1 MVKKYKLRVG
11 FYLFLIAGILT
22 MLGFS
27 CFNIWTQIY
36 QNEQNVHELNEKY
49 ERLVDQEY
57 DLSGQVNKLQD
68 PDYVAKYAREKYLYT
83 SDGEK
88 IIDIETNK

>member
-11 FYLFLIAGILT
+11 FYLFLIVGIIT

-36 QNEQNVHELNEKY
+36 QNEQKVRELNEKY
-49 ERLVDQEY
+49 EKLVDQEY

-68 PDYVAKYAREKYLYT
+68 PEYVAKYAREKYLYT

-88 IIDIETNK
+88 IIDIEKNK

>member
-1 MVKKYKLRVG
+1 MVKKYKLRIG
-11 FYLFLIAGILT
+11 LYLFLIAGILT

-36 QNEQNVHELNEKY
+36 QNEQKVQELNEKY

-68 PDYVAKYAREKYLYT
+68 PEYVAKYAREKYLYT

>member
-1 MVKKYKLRVG
+1 MVKKYKLRIG
-11 FYLFLIAGILT
+11 FYLFLITGILT

-36 QNEQNVHELNEKY
+36 QNEQKVQELNEKY
-49 ERLVDQEY
+49 EKLVDQEY
-57 DLSGQVNKLQD
+57 DLTGQVNKLQD
-68 PDYVAKYAREKYLYT
+68 PEYVAKYAREKYLYT

-88 IIDIETNK
+88 IIDIEKK

>member
-36 QNEQNVHELNEKY
+36 QNEQKVQELNEKY

-68 PDYVAKYAREKYLYT
+68 PEYVAKYAREKYLYT

>member
-36 QNEQNVHELNEKY
+36 QNEQKVHELNEKY

-68 PDYVAKYAREKYLYT
+68 PEYVAKYAREKYLYT

>member
-36 QNEQNVHELNEKY
+36 QNEQKVHELNEKY

>member
-1 MVKKYKLRVG
+1 MVKKYKLRIC
-11 FYLFLIAGILT
+11 FYLFLIVGILA

-36 QNEQNVHELNEKY
+36 HNEQKVQELNEKY

-68 PDYVAKYAREKYLYT
+68 PEYVAKYAREKYLYT
-83 SDGEK
+83 SEGEK

>member
-27 CFNIWTQIY
+27 CFNIWNQIY
-36 QNEQNVHELNEKY
+36 HNEQKIHDLNEKY
-49 ERLVDQEY
+49 EKLVDQEY

-68 PDYVAKYAREKYLYT
+68 PEYVAKYAREKYLYT

>member
-11 FYLFLIAGILT
+11 FYLFLIAGILA

-36 QNEQNVHELNEKY
+36 QNEQKVQELNEKY

-68 PDYVAKYAREKYLYT
+68 PEYVAKYAREKYLYT
-83 SDGEK
+83 TDGEK

>member
-1 MVKKYKLRVG
+1 MMKKYKLRVG

-36 QNEQNVHELNEKY
+36 QNEQKVHELNEKY

-68 PDYVAKYAREKYLYT
+68 PEYVAKYAREKYLYT

>member
-1 MVKKYKLRVG
+1 MVKKYKLRIG
-11 FYLFLIAGILT
+11 LYLFLIAGILA

-36 QNEQNVHELNEKY
+36 QNEQKVQELNEKY

-68 PDYVAKYAREKYLYT
+68 PEYVAKYAREKYLYT

>member
-1 MVKKYKLRVG
+1 MVKKYRLRVG

-27 CFNIWTQIY
+27 C
-36 QNEQNVHELNEKY
+36 EQKIQDLNEKY
-49 ERLVDQEY
+49 EKLVDQEY

-68 PDYVAKYAREKYLYT
+68 PEYVAKYAREKYLYT
-83 SDGEK
+83 SEGEK

>member
-1 MVKKYKLRVG
+1 MVKKYKLRIG
-11 FYLFLIAGILT
+11 FYLFLIVGILA

-36 QNEQNVHELNEKY
+36 QNEQKVQELNEKY

-57 DLSGQVNKLQD
+57 DLTGQVNKLQD
-68 PDYVAKYAREKYLYT
+68 PEYVAKYAREKYLYT
-83 SDGEK
+83 SEGEK

>member
-1 MVKKYKLRVG
+1 MVKKYKLRIG
-11 FYLFLIAGILT
+11 LYLFLIVGILA

-36 QNEQNVHELNEKY
+36 QNEQKVQELNEKY

-68 PDYVAKYAREKYLYT
+68 PEYVAKYAREKYLYT

>member
-36 QNEQNVHELNEKY
+36 QNEQKVQELNEKY
-49 ERLVDQEY
+49 EKLVDQEY

-68 PDYVAKYAREKYLYT
+68 PEYVAKYAREKYLYT

>member
-36 QNEQNVHELNEKY
+36 QNERKVQELNEKY

-68 PDYVAKYAREKYLYT
+68 PEYVAKYAREKYLYT

>member
-1 MVKKYKLRVG
+1 
-11 FYLFLIAGILT
+11 

-36 QNEQNVHELNEKY
+36 QNEQKVQELNEKY
-49 ERLVDQEY
+49 EKLVDQEY

-68 PDYVAKYAREKYLYT
+68 PEYVAKYAREKYLYT

>member
-11 FYLFLIAGILT
+11 FYLFLIAGILA

-36 QNEQNVHELNEKY
+36 QNEQKVHELNEKY

-68 PDYVAKYAREKYLYT
+68 PEYVAKYAREKYLYT

>member
-22 MLGFS
+22 MLGLS

-36 QNEQNVHELNEKY
+36 QNEQKVHELNEKY
-49 ERLVDQEY
+49 EKLVDQEY

-68 PDYVAKYAREKYLYT
+68 PEYVAKYAREKYLYT

>member
-1 MVKKYKLRVG
+1 MKKYKLRVG

-36 QNEQNVHELNEKY
+36 QNEQKVHELNEKY

-68 PDYVAKYAREKYLYT
+68 PEYVAKYAREKYLYT